1 MVALLSAERPRLRRK
16 PKESGK
22 LADNRSIR
30 YCAMIRWGD
39 WCRHRQSVRYLGR
52 RTMWTAGRTA
62 KKVFKRPG
70 AFALAVIKQFRANQA
85 VLLAGAVAYYT
96 LLSLVPLLI
105 LILMALSHIVPED
118 RLLQTLS
125 EYLEFV
131 VPGQSTA
138 LVEEVRT
145 FLAHKQVVGGILFL
159 TMLFFSALAFTIL
172 ENAMSVIFYHRVKI
186 KRRHFLVSAVMPY
199 LFILFLGVGLLIVT
213 VLSGVL
219 QFIGTRS
226 ITILGEPRSLDE
238 VSIFLLYI
246 VGVTGE
252 ALLLTAIYFVM
263 PVGRLSLRHALIGG
277 ATATLLWEV
286 MRHILAWYYTT
297 MSQIQLVYGSLTT
310 AIAVL
315 LSVEIGALV
324 LLVGAQ
330 VIAEYERIS
339 REPIETSGQSMK
351 LDRIVEPKL

>member
-1 MVALLSAERPRLRRK
+1 
-16 PKESGK
+16 
-22 LADNRSIR
+22 
-30 YCAMIRWGD
+30 
-39 WCRHRQSVRYLGR
+39 
-52 RTMWTAGRTA
+52 MWTAGPTA
-62 KKVFKRPG
+62 NNVFKRPA
-70 AFALAVIKQFRANQA
+70 AFALAVIKQFRANQG

-105 LILMALSHIVPED
+105 LLLMALSHIIPED
-118 RLLQTLS
+118 QLLLTLR

-131 VPGQSTA
+131 VPGQSIA

-145 FLAHKQVVGGILFL
+145 FLAHKQVVGSILFI

-186 KRRHFLVSAVMPY
+186 QRRHFLVSALMPY
-199 LFILFLGVGLLIVT
+199 LFILLLGVGLLVVT

-226 ITILGEPRSLDE
+226 ITILGQSRSLDQ
-238 VSIFLLYI
+238 VSIFLLYV

-252 ALLLTAIYFVM
+252 MLLLTAIYFVM

-277 ATATLLWEV
+277 AAATVLWEM
-286 MRHILAWYYTT
+286 MRHILAWYYST

-324 LLVGAQ
+324 LLFGAQ

-339 REPIETSGQSMK
+339 REPVEGSSPSMK
-351 LDRIVEPKL
+351 LDPVERDV

>member
-1 MVALLSAERPRLRRK
+1 
-16 PKESGK
+16 
-22 LADNRSIR
+22 
-30 YCAMIRWGD
+30 
-39 WCRHRQSVRYLGR
+39 
-52 RTMWTAGRTA
+52 MWTAGRTA

-70 AFALAVIKQFRANQA
+70 AFALAVIKQFRANQG

-118 RLLQTLS
+118 RLLLTLS

-131 VPGQSTA
+131 VPGQSAA

-145 FLAHKQVVGGILFL
+145 FLAQKQVVGGFLFV
-159 TMLFFSALAFTIL
+159 TMLFFSALAFAIL
-172 ENAMSVIFYHRVKI
+172 ENAMSVIFFHRVKI
-186 KRRHFLVSAVMPY
+186 KRRHFLVSAVMRY
-199 LFILFLGVGLLIVT
+199 LF
-213 VLSGVL
+213 
-219 QFIGTRS
+219 
-226 ITILGEPRSLDE
+226 
-238 VSIFLLYI
+238 I

-252 ALLLTAIYFVM
+252 IFLLTAIYFVM

-277 ATATLLWEV
+277 VTATLLWEM

-339 REPIETSGQSMK
+339 REPSETSVDDEAGTT
-351 LDRIVEPKL
+351 R

>member
-1 MVALLSAERPRLRRK
+1 
-16 PKESGK
+16 
-22 LADNRSIR
+22 
-30 YCAMIRWGD
+30 
-39 WCRHRQSVRYLGR
+39 
-52 RTMWTAGRTA
+52 
-62 KKVFKRPG
+62 
-70 AFALAVIKQFRANQA
+70 
-85 VLLAGAVAYYT
+85 
-96 LLSLVPLLI
+96 LVPLLI

-118 RLLQTLS
+118 RLLLTLR

-131 VPGQSTA
+131 VPGQSAA

-145 FLAHKQVVGGILFL
+145 FLAQKQVVGGILFV

-172 ENAMSVIFYHRVKI
+172 ENAMSVIFLHRVKI

-213 VLSGVL
+213 VLSGL
-219 QFIGTRS
+219 QSVGTRN
-226 ITILGEPRSLDE
+226 IVILGQPHSLDQF
-238 VSIFLLYI
+238 SIFLLYI

-252 ALLLTAIYFVM
+252 IFLLTAIYFVM

-277 ATATLLWEV
+277 VTATLLWEM

-339 REPIETSGQSMK
+339 CEPIETAARPAK
-351 LDRIVEPKL
+351 LKGS

>member
-1 MVALLSAERPRLRRK
+1 
-16 PKESGK
+16 
-22 LADNRSIR
+22 
-30 YCAMIRWGD
+30 
-39 WCRHRQSVRYLGR
+39 
-52 RTMWTAGRTA
+52 MWRAGRTA
-62 KKVFKRPG
+62 KKVLRQPG
-70 AFALAVIKQFRANQA
+70 AFALAVIKQFRANQG

-118 RLLQTLS
+118 RLLLTLA

-131 VPGQSTA
+131 VPGQSAA

-145 FLAHKQVVGGILFL
+145 FLAQKHVVGSILL
-159 TMLFFSALAFTIL
+159 VTMLFFSALAFTIL

-199 LFILFLGVGLLIVT
+199 IFIVFLGVGLLIVT

-219 QFIGTRS
+219 QFIGTKS
-226 ITILGEPRSLDE
+226 IMILGHPRSLDQI
-238 VSIFLLYI
+238 SIFLLYLL
-246 VGVTGE
+246 GVTGE
-252 ALLLTAIYFVM
+252 MMLLTAIYFVM

-277 ATATLLWEV
+277 ATATVLWET

-297 MSQIQLVYGSLTT
+297 MSQIQLVYGTLTT
-310 AIAVL
+310 SVAVL
-315 LSVEIGALV
+315 LSVEIAALV

-330 VIAEYERIS
+330 VIAEYERVS
-339 REPIETSGQSMK
+339 REPIETADQPMK
-351 LDRIVEPKL
+351 LETPG

>member
-1 MVALLSAERPRLRRK
+1 
-16 PKESGK
+16 
-22 LADNRSIR
+22 
-30 YCAMIRWGD
+30 
-39 WCRHRQSVRYLGR
+39 
-52 RTMWTAGRTA
+52 MWAAGRTA
-62 KKVFKRPG
+62 KKILKQPG
-70 AFALAVIKQFRANQA
+70 TFALAVIKQFRANQG

-118 RLLQTLS
+118 RLLLTLS

-131 VPGQSTA
+131 VPGQSAA
-138 LVEEVRT
+138 LVQEIRT
-145 FLAHKQVVGGILFL
+145 FLAQKQVIGGILFV

-219 QFIGTRS
+219 QFVGTRS
-226 ITILGEPRSLDE
+226 IMVLGQMRSLDQI
-238 VSIFLLYI
+238 SIFLLYI

-252 ALLLTAIYFVM
+252 MLLLTAIYFVM

-277 ATATLLWEV
+277 VTATFLWEI

-324 LLVGAQ
+324 LLIGAQ

-339 REPIETSGQSMK
+339 REPIEALSQPVK
-351 LDRIVEPKL
+351 LEETLRAPG

>member
-1 MVALLSAERPRLRRK
+1 MWRP
-16 PKESGK
+16 
-22 LADNRSIR
+22 
-30 YCAMIRWGD
+30 
-39 WCRHRQSVRYLGR
+39 
-52 RTMWTAGRTA
+52 GRTA
-62 KKVFKRPG
+62 KKVFIQPG
-70 AFALAVIKQFRANQA
+70 AFALAVIKQFRANQG

-105 LILMALSHIVPED
+105 LMLMALSHIIPED
-118 RLLQTLS
+118 RLLLTLG

-145 FLAHKQVVGGILFL
+145 FLAQKQVIGSILFL

-186 KRRHFLVSAVMPY
+186 QRRHFLVSAVMPY
-199 LFILFLGVGLLIVT
+199 LFIVFLGVGLLIVT

-219 QFIGTRS
+219 QFVGTKS
-226 ITILGEPRSLDE
+226 ITILGQPRSLDQ
-238 VSIFLLYI
+238 VSIFLLYLL
-246 VGVTGE
+246 GVTGE
-252 ALLLTAIYFVM
+252 MLLLTAIYFVM

-277 ATATLLWEV
+277 ATATVLWEM

-310 AIAVL
+310 SIAVL

-324 LLVGAQ
+324 LLIGAQ
-330 VIAEYERIS
+330 VIAEYERIG
-339 REPIETSGQSMK
+339 REPIETPGQPMK
-351 LDRIVEPKL
+351 LETLQARPLPSIESR